1 MVVLALL
8 NYSQDLCS
16 TAKFFP
22 KYTVKRQS
30 STILQYATNSYITLH
45 KTDNINCSLF
55 ANCNDAM
62 QHKYMVVENKT
73 PIMR

>member
-30 STILQYATNSYITLH
+30 STILQYAINSILHYTKQIT
-45 KTDNINCSLF
+45 
-55 ANCNDAM
+55 
-62 QHKYMVVENKT
+62 
-73 PIMR
+73 